1 MQVRT
6 LFGLSLTLLG
16 YTENHTKR
24 TESIALHCLH
34 ILAKSNC
41 QGQRL
46 RKTDKYV
53 LLQMKSIS
61 KRMHS
66 ILELNWMNITEAAK
80 QIRFRICTSLLS
92 QGLFDKV
99 VLGVQHLFQALPRDV
114 ALGLSG
120 SQSGRHDLMR
130 MERSDDQNPMYPIM
144 KLAPGRN

>member
-1 MQVRT
+1 
-6 LFGLSLTLLG
+6 
-16 YTENHTKR
+16 
-24 TESIALHCLH
+24 
-34 ILAKSNC
+34 
-41 QGQRL
+41 
-46 RKTDKYV
+46 
-53 LLQMKSIS
+53 
-61 KRMHS
+61 
-66 ILELNWMNITEAAK
+66 MNITEAAK